1 MWAGAVICKC
11 SENTGVLQEI
21 LNFQGKHGNV
31 HWYKT
36 TLLPAWDNSVSS
48 LHPIIAQSY
57 YFYGFFDK
65 KQVLWLKKKKQVR
78 KTGNEG
84 GSLQSDSMI

>member
-31 HWYKT
+31 PWYKT

-57 YFYGFFDK
+57 FLMVSLIKSKYFD
-65 KQVLWLKKKKQVR
+65 KKKKQVR